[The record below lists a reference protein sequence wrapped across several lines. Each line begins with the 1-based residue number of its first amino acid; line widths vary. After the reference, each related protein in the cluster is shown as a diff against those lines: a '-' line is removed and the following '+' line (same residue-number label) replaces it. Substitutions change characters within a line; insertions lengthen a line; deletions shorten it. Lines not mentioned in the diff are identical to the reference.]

1 MGSFYNTDLSDTCTT
16 AGRNIIAVSAITNEL
31 MYGWYHYYVFEAHM
45 KLINVVT
52 HEDCDKLSNEFDLPL
67 KSTDEIIKHML
78 GNHYNGYYKYDELKV
93 RIDKLSDNQKRVLY
107 MKNNLQ
113 EFMKLPK
120 VDKLFRD
127 ILNIVVTD
135 NMITTYD
142 DGAVI
147 MNPFSQ
153 NNVKDYIEVLQNY
166 TSMLL
171 FGMYYYEGDYID
183 GVYQE
188 TMVDIIRNLDRRKI
202 GNMD

>member
-1 MGSFYNTDLSDTCTT
+1 MGSFFNIDLSDTCTT

-45 KLINVVT
+45 KLINIVT